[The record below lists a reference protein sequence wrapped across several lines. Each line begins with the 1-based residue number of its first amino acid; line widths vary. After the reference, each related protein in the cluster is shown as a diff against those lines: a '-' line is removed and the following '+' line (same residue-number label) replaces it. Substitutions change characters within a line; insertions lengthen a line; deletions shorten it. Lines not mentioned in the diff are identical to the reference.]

1 MRLVVGIVSLVLSW
15 GLNAPAA
22 LAGIVLAGG
31 FFSGTIDRW
40 DTATNTVTTFSNIG
54 AQTGVGVPGIVG
66 LAYNP
71 ITNRVLTVGRF
82 TNTVYELDASTG
94 TVLAQHN
101 TGGLAAPA
109 GIAVDSSGNVYV
121 ANNGGNTLTRFNS
134 TFTSS
139 TSITLPNFGVGDNLP
154 SGLAVNSAGRVIIST
169 FAGAGVMIYD
179 PATGITSSFN
189 ATNPVANG
197 LVTVDSTDAVYVGGA
212 AFSNSV
218 TKFDATGAIVGGV
231 TIDDSL
237 LPPPGLP
244 FTSPDFTS
252 PSGVAIDGS
261 GNLLVAALGRTNPFE
276 LGDNFQNNGG
286 LFLFGPGGNLIT
298 SKVQTT
304 PYSSVLFFT
313 AVPEPSSMLAAACG
327 LATVSFLRR
336 RRKVTG

>member
-1 MRLVVGIVSLVLSW
+1 MRLVLGIVSLVLAW
-15 GLNAPAA
+15 GLSAPAA

-31 FFSGTIDRW
+31 IFSGTIDRW
-40 DTATNTVTTFSNIG
+40 DTNTNTITTFSNILG
-54 AQTGVGVPGIVG
+54 QTGSLPGIVG

-71 ITNRVLTVGRF
+71 ITNRVLAAGRF
-82 TNTVYELDASTG
+82 NNTIFELNSSDG
-94 TVLAQHN
+94 TILAQHT
-101 TGGLAAPA
+101 TGGLNQPA
-109 GIAVDSSGNVYV
+109 GLAVDSSGNVYV
-121 ANNGGNTLTRFNS
+121 ANNGGNTVTRFDSTFS
-134 TFTSS
+134 TFT
-139 TSITLPNFGVGDNLP
+139 TITLPDFGVGDNLP
-154 SGLAVNSAGRVIIST
+154 SGVAVNGTGQVIIST

-197 LVTVDSTDAVYVGGA
+197 LATVDSTEAVYVGGA

-218 TKFDATGAIVGGV
+218 TQFDATGSIVGGV

-237 LPPPGLP
+237 LPPPPLP

-298 SKVQTT
+298 STVQTT
-304 PYSSVLFFT
+304 PYASVLYFT
-313 AVPEPSSMLAAACG
+313 AVPEPSSMLAAACS
-327 LATVSFLRR
+327 LAAVSFLRR